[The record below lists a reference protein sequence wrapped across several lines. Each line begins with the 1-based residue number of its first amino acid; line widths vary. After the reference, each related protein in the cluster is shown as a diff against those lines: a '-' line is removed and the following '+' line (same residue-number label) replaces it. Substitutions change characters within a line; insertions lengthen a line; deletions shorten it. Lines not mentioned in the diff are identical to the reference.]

1 VTPEEVVAMAQPTQV
16 TQDEQPA
23 LKRTI
28 GRTVLLLFVVGDIL
42 GAGIYALTG
51 TVAAE
56 VGGAIWVPF
65 LVAFVLAALTA
76 TAYAEL
82 VARYPQAAGAALYAN
97 RAFRRPFLTFL
108 VAFAVM
114 MSGITSASAA
124 ARAFGGD
131 YLAELLPFGV
141 PTVVAAWVFLALIT
155 AVNVLGVSES
165 VRVNVVLTLI
175 EATGLLVII
184 GIGVLAL
191 VRGEGDPGRALEL
204 HTEGAAWMGVL
215 GGAALAFYALLG
227 FEDSV
232 NLAEEA
238 RHPRRDYPRA
248 LFGGLAIAG
257 VIYLAVAFT
266 ASMLVETDVLVG
278 STGPL
283 LEVVKVAGVVFPAW
297 LFALIALLAV
307 MNTALINMMMASRLV
322 YGMARE
328 RIVPAFLGRV
338 HARRRTPVTAIAF
351 TVVLALTLT
360 ATGDLGDL
368 ADTTVLLLLLVFAVV
383 NVAVLVLRRRPV
395 GEDEEA
401 PHRADGDAERS
412 FRAPTWAPVLGA
424 VVSVVLASPL
434 TGREGSVYLRA
445 GVLLAI
451 GVALYVLNRLVTGRA
466 DAGTEQAG

>member
-1 VTPEEVVAMAQPTQV
+1 MAESTQV
-16 TQDEQPA
+16 TQDQQPA
-23 LKRTI
+23 LQRSI

-56 VGGAIWVPF
+56 VGGAIWLPF
-65 LVAFVLAALTA
+65 LLAFVLAALTA

-82 VARYPQAAGAALYAN
+82 VARYPRAAGAALYVN

-141 PTVVAAWVFLALIT
+141 PTVVAAWVFLGLIT
-155 AVNVLGVSES
+155 LVNVLGVSES

-184 GIGVLAL
+184 GIGVVAL

-204 HTEGAAWMGVL
+204 NTEGAAWMGVL

-238 RHPRRDYPRA
+238 KHPRRDYPRA

-257 VIYLAVAFT
+257 AIYLAVAFT

-283 LEVVKVAGVVFPAW
+283 LEVVKVAGLVFPAW

-328 RIVPAFLGRV
+328 RIIPALFGRV
-338 HARRRTPVTAIAF
+338 QARRRTPVVAIAF

-383 NVAVLVLRRRPV
+383 NVAVLVLRRRPASGPDSDG
-395 GEDEEA
+395 GEVEKVE
-401 PHRADGDAERS
+401 GDSARS
-412 FRAPTWAPVLGA
+412 FRAPTWAPVVGA
-424 VVSVVLASPL
+424 VVSLVLASPL

-445 GVLLAI
+445 AVLLAI
-451 GVALYVLNRLVTGRA
+451 GVVLYVVNRLVVGRVDA
-466 DAGTEQAG
+466 DDSALAG

>member
-1 VTPEEVVAMAQPTQV
+1 MAQSTRVPGTDQPT
-16 TQDEQPA
+16 
-23 LKRTI
+23 LRRTI

-51 TVAAE
+51 TVAAQ
-56 VGGAIWVPF
+56 VGGAIWLPF
-65 LVAFVLAALTA
+65 LLAFALATLTA

-82 VARYPQAAGAALYAN
+82 VARYPKAAGAALYAN

-141 PTVVAAWVFLALIT
+141 PTLVAAWVFLGLIT
-155 AVNVLGVSES
+155 VVNVLGVSES
-165 VRVNVVLTLI
+165 VRVNVVLTLV
-175 EATGLLVII
+175 EASGLLVII
-184 GIGVLAL
+184 GIGVWALAH
-191 VRGEGDPGRALEL
+191 GDGDPSRALDL
-204 HTEGAAWMGVL
+204 HTDGPAWVGVL
-215 GGAALAFYALLG
+215 GGTALAFYALLG

-238 RHPRRDYPRA
+238 RHPRRDFPRA
-248 LFGGLAIAG
+248 LFGGLAVAG
-257 VIYLAVAFT
+257 AIYLAVAFT

-283 LEVVKVAGVVFPAW
+283 LEVVRVAGLAFPPW

-322 YGMARE
+322 YGMSRE
-328 RIVPAFLGRV
+328 GIVPAALGRV
-338 HARRRTPVTAIAF
+338 HSRRRTPVVAIAF

-360 ATGDLGDL
+360 ATGDLGGL

-383 NVAVLVLRRRPV
+383 NVAVLVLRRRPADD
-395 GEDEEA
+395 DETGTV
-401 PHRADGDAERS
+401 DGDRERS
-412 FRAPTWAPVLGA
+412 FRAPTWAPVVGA
-424 VVSVVLASPL
+424 VVSLVLASPL
-434 TGREGSVYLRA
+434 TGREGAVYLRA
-445 GVLLAI
+445 AVLLGI
-451 GVALYVLNRLVTGRA
+451 GVVLYVVNRWVTGGTDATA
-466 DAGTEQAG
+466 DEAATTAVT